1 MDQKILDIL
10 KEVSSGKLAPEI
22 ANLQIEEIIKNR
34 LFTFSIVRWN
44 DNEHYDVVCLNKS
57 IADEY
62 VKKYNELSGSEQCFV
77 DDEIWLPLDK
87 I

>member
-34 LFTFSIVRWN
+34 LFTFSI
-44 DNEHYDVVCLNKS
+44 L
-57 IADEY
+57 
-62 VKKYNELSGSEQCFV
+62 
-77 DDEIWLPLDK
+77 
-87 I
+87 